1 MYKNVLYYET
11 QKITVLIGTN
21 AIFQIKFDSSEKFE
35 DYLKNKPEFMCV
47 GIKIDNVLIK
57 TGILSKINSSNILD
71 YNEMIVELKVTGIA
85 SVMFNDNENLSSLQI
100 FDIEDSQIYKTK
112 YENLT
117 IELSEQIKFR
127 NYLLNVNIM
136 RKWFT
141 FIELQES
148 KIEDII
154 LKTLCVI
161 KIPLKKIVVILNSSE
176 FNELYLTALNAINML
191 TKIQFIESFNPKKI
205 FSEMKEEKNSDDRI
219 SFYRDKVN
227 KNELPD
233 ELKEKINKEIDK
245 LEKLHPMNSEY
256 NVVSSYLDEIFE
268 IPWNIKDKDEITLEQ
283 AKEILD
289 KSHYSL
295 NEAKEKVIDYL
306 ANLKKSSMKDYVEN
320 NTDSKNTSIICLVG
334 PPGVGKTSFANAIS
348 KAINRKYVKISLGGI
363 SDEAEIRGHRKTYV
377 GAMPGKIIKALKQ
390 SKTSNPLILLDEIDK
405 LMVAKGDP
413 SAALLEVLDPEQN
426 KEFVDNYIDY
436 PFDLSD
442 VFFVCT
448 ANDPSLIPRALYD
461 RMTIINLKQYS
472 LNEKI
477 DIAEKYIIPELIKE
491 TSLNVKGLNKKILK
505 DIISLYTLEA
515 GVRELRTRLSTIF
528 TKIIR
533 KKLEKNESVN
543 VEYKVKKSD
552 IVNFLGREKY
562 KKDSIINKE
571 PIIGKVLGL
580 AWTAVGGTTLEVQA
594 VTMKGKGNLILT
606 GTLGDVMKE
615 SARVAH
621 SYIRTIADK
630 YDIDSNFYENTDI
643 HIHFPEGATPKDGPS
658 AGITI
663 TTAMLSA
670 LMKKKVRSD
679 IAMTGEI
686 TIIGNVLP
694 VGGIKEKL
702 LAALNVGITEV
713 IMSVENKDDY
723 NELSDDI
730 KKQLKV
736 YFVKHY
742 NEIESYLFK

>member
-11 QKITVLIGTN
+11 QKITVLIGTH
-21 AIFQIKFDSSEKFE
+21 AIFQIKFDLKEKFE
-35 DYLKNKPEFMCV
+35 NYLKNNPEFMCI
-47 GIKIDNVLIK
+47 GIKVDNVLIK
-57 TGILSKINSSNILD
+57 TGILSKINNSNVID
-71 YNEMIVELKVTGIA
+71 YNEMIVEIKVTGI
-85 SVMFNDNENLSSLQI
+85 SSIIFKDNDYLKSLDYIDIEESQI
-100 FDIEDSQIYKTK
+100 FKTK

-117 IELSEQIKFR
+117 IDLNEQLKYR
-127 NYLLNVNIM
+127 NYLLNIATL

-161 KIPLKKIVVILNSSE
+161 KIPAKKMVLILNTGE
-176 FNELYLTALNAINML
+176 FNELYLISLNSINML
-191 TKIQFIESFNPKKI
+191 TKLQFIENFNPKKI
-205 FSEMKEEKNSDDRI
+205 FSEMKEEKSDDRI
-219 SFYRDKVN
+219 TFYKEKLDKIDF
-227 KNELPD
+227 PD
-233 ELKEKINKEIDK
+233 ELKEKINKEISK

-256 NVVSSYLDEIFE
+256 NVLSTYLDELFE
-268 IPWNIKDKDEITLEQ
+268 IPWNVKDKDEITLEQ
-283 AKEILD
+283 AKIILD

-306 ANLKKSSMKDYVEN
+306 ANLKKYNMKDYVEKKAEN
-320 NTDSKNTSIICLVG
+320 KNTSIICLVG

-390 SKTSNPLILLDEIDK
+390 AKTSNPLILLDEIDK
-405 LMVAKGDP
+405 LMIAKGDP

-477 DIAEKYIIPELIKE
+477 DIAEKYIIPELIEE

-505 DIISLYTLEA
+505 DIISMYTLEA

-533 KKLEKNESVN
+533 KKLENNESVN
-543 VEYKVKKSD
+543 IEYKIKKSD
-552 IVNFLGREKY
+552 LFNFLGREKY

-580 AWTAVGGTTLEVQA
+580 AWTSVGGTTLEVQV

-621 SYIRTIADK
+621 SYIRTIIDK
-630 YDIDSNFYENTDI
+630 YDVDPNFYENTDI

-670 LMKKKVRSD
+670 LLEKKVRSD

-713 IMSVENKDDY
+713 IMSEENRDDY
-723 NELSDDI
+723 NDLSDDI
-730 KKQLKV
+730 KKQLKIH
-736 YFVKHY
+736 FVKHY
-742 NEIESYLFK
+742 DEIEGYLFK

>member
-11 QKITVLIGTN
+11 QKITVLIGTH
-21 AIFQIKFDSSEKFE
+21 AIFQIKFDLKEKFE
-35 DYLKNKPEFMCV
+35 NYLKNNPEFMCI
-47 GIKIDNVLIK
+47 GIKVDNVLIK
-57 TGILSKINSSNILD
+57 TGILAKINNSNVID
-71 YNEMIVELKVTGIA
+71 YNEMIVEIKVTGI
-85 SVMFNDNENLSSLQI
+85 SSIIFKDNDYLKSLDYIDIEESQI
-100 FDIEDSQIYKTK
+100 FKTK

-117 IELSEQIKFR
+117 IDLNEQLKYR
-127 NYLLNVNIM
+127 NYLLNIATL

-161 KIPLKKIVVILNSSE
+161 KIPAKKMVLILNTGE
-176 FNELYLTALNAINML
+176 FNELYLISLNSINML
-191 TKIQFIESFNPKKI
+191 TKLQFIENFNPKKI
-205 FSEMKEEKNSDDRI
+205 FSEMKEEKSDDRI
-219 SFYRDKVN
+219 TFYKEKLDKIDF
-227 KNELPD
+227 PD
-233 ELKEKINKEIDK
+233 ELKEKINKEISK

-256 NVVSSYLDEIFE
+256 NVLSTYLDELFE
-268 IPWNIKDKDEITLEQ
+268 IPWNVKDKDEITLEQ
-283 AKEILD
+283 AKIILD

-306 ANLKKSSMKDYVEN
+306 ANLKKYNMKDYVEKKTEN
-320 NTDSKNTSIICLVG
+320 KNTSIICLVG

-390 SKTSNPLILLDEIDK
+390 AKTSNPLILLDEIDK
-405 LMVAKGDP
+405 LMIAKGDP

-477 DIAEKYIIPELIKE
+477 DIAEKYIIPELIEE

-505 DIISLYTLEA
+505 DIISMYTLEA

-533 KKLEKNESVN
+533 KKLENNESVN
-543 VEYKVKKSD
+543 IEYKIKKSD
-552 IVNFLGREKY
+552 LFNFLGREKY

-580 AWTAVGGTTLEVQA
+580 AWTSVGGTTLEVQV

-621 SYIRTIADK
+621 SYIRTIIDK
-630 YDIDSNFYENTDI
+630 YDVDPNFYENTDI

-670 LMKKKVRSD
+670 LLEKKVRSD

-713 IMSVENKDDY
+713 IMSEENRDDY
-723 NELSDDI
+723 NDLSDDI
-730 KKQLKV
+730 KKQLKIH
-736 YFVKHY
+736 FVKHY
-742 NEIESYLFK
+742 DEIEGYLFK